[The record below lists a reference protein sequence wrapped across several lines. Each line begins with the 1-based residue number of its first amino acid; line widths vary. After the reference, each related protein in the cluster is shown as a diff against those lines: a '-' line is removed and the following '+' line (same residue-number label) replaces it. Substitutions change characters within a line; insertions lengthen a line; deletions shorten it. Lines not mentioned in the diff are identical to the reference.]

1 MKKEGR
7 GMAKATMQKVAS
19 KVVRGHEKRMHKMKS
34 GGTVSSASK
43 RADGIVKK
51 RQDSWEGGVIMV
63 APLIGAGLRMGAKKL
78 AQKFGKKDEKKT
90 SINLIEEAQKK
101 EAEGKRRAQIE
112 SVKEGVKTAA
122 KTTAKAT
129 GAAGGAGVM
138 YLTAEDRATS
148 GQGGPA
154 LDALRKIGKKGEE
167 EKEPVKKKAG
177 GMIKSSA
184 SKRAD
189 GIAKK
194 GKTRGKMV

>member
-1 MKKEGR
+1 
-7 GMAKATMQKVAS
+7 
-19 KVVRGHEKRMHKMKS
+19 
-34 GGTVSSASK
+34 
-43 RADGIVKK
+43 
-51 RQDSWEGGVIMV
+51 MV

-154 LDALRKIGKKGEE
+154 LDALRKIGKTGEE

-177 GMIKSSA
+177 GKVHDDVKKDKPMMEKVA
-184 SKRAD
+184 KKVVKGHEKRMHKTKKMMGGGMTYKKGGSID
-189 GIAKK
+189 GCATK
-194 GKTRGKMV
+194 GKTKGKQVKTKKMMGGGMTYKKGGSMK

>member
-1 MKKEGR
+1 MPLPGIIA
-7 GMAKATMQKVAS
+7 GAAA
-19 KVVRGHEKRMHKMKS
+19 
-34 GGTVSSASK
+34 
-43 RADGIVKK
+43 RA
-51 RQDSWEGGVIMV
+51 
-63 APLIGAGLRMGAKKL
+63 GAKKL
-78 AQKFGKKDEKKT
+78 AQKFGKKDEKKP

-194 GKTRGKMV
+194 GKTKGRFV

>member
-1 MKKEGR
+1 
-7 GMAKATMQKVAS
+7 
-19 KVVRGHEKRMHKMKS
+19 
-34 GGTVSSASK
+34 
-43 RADGIVKK
+43 
-51 RQDSWEGGVIMV
+51 MV

-138 YLTAEDRATS
+138 YLTAEDRLL
-148 GQGGPA
+148 
-154 LDALRKIGKKGEE
+154 LDKVALRSMLYVRLARK
-167 EKEPVKKKAG
+167 VKKK
-177 GMIKSSA
+177 
-184 SKRAD
+184 RNQ
-189 GIAKK
+189 
-194 GKTRGKMV
+194 